1 MIMIIS
7 VVHVSEQSIL
17 QTGRCTV
24 FRRLF
29 DKRTSSGYDV
39 TNTQQ
44 GLLRV
49 LPSIV
54 VLSRRRSVVFG
65 DGFSAQNVNLGE
77 LDMVAPNKNKQDNT
91 GQ

>member
-17 QTGRCTV
+17 QTGRCAV
-24 FRRLF
+24 FQRLF
-29 DKRTSSGYDV
+29 DKRMSSGYDI
-39 TNTQQ
+39 TNTQRD
-44 GLLRV
+44 LLRV

-54 VLSRRRSVVFG
+54 VLSRRSSVVFG
-65 DGFSAQNVNLGE
+65 DGFSAQNANLGE
-77 LDMVAPNKNKQDNT
+77 LGTVAPKNKQDNL